1 MATAILS
8 FPRQPTHSTSDTSP
22 AFGPV
27 TETDTAIPTHE
38 LWRRLPADAFG
49 ETERAALHELL
60 AAARPFGVAH
70 WPEALAGDDAAA
82 VAMALKLCG
91 VDVLD
96 TYRHDLVLS
105 MLLSHALK
113 GSPAARTVLA
123 FTLDRRRYLGEDVE
137 ALIRSWR
144 GPSRAEIRRAAVQAL
159 VEALS

>member
-8 FPRQPTHSTSDTSP
+8 FPRQQTHIP
-22 AFGPV
+22 
-27 TETDTAIPTHE
+27 TETASFEPLDPAAGSAIPTHE

-49 ETERAALHELL
+49 ETERTALQTLL
-60 AAARPFGVAH
+60 ASARPFGVEH
-70 WPEALAGDDAAA
+70 WREALGGDDAAA

-105 MLLSHALK
+105 MLLWHALN

-137 ALIRSWR
+137 ALTRSWR
-144 GPSRAEIRRAAVQAL
+144 GPSRAEVRRAAVQAL